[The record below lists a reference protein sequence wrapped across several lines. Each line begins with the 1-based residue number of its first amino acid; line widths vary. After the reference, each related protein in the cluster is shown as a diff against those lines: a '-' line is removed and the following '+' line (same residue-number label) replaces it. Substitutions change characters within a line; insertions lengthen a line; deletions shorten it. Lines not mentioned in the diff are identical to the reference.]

1 MVGWKAGV
9 RRLVGRW
16 VGEPVV
22 YIGVRRAEES
32 HHRLHCSTL
41 LYTALHCS
49 TLGLHASLPKMYPTN
64 LLERACCYSYWPS

>member
-1 MVGWKAGV
+1 M
-9 RRLVGRW
+9 VGRW

-41 LYTALHCS
+41 LYTALHWAFMPHFPRC
-49 TLGLHASLPKMYPTN
+49 TLLTF
-64 LLERACCYSYWPS
+64 